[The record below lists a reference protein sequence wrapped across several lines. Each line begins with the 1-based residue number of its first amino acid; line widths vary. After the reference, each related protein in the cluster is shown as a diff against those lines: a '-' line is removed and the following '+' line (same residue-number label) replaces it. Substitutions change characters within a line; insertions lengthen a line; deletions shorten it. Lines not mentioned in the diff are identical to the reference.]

1 MQPEPEPC
9 PRPLRRGVLNA
20 DALPPVALFPLT
32 GGWLEL
38 RREAAAL
45 FPLGG
50 QEQA

>member
-20 DALPPVALFPLT
+20 NTLPLGVLFTPP

-50 QEQA
+50 QKRA